1 MPRLREQIIPRRK
14 MLLVASEA
22 VIFTGILFAGT
33 AFPPLATTPENALT
47 WTWETFHFA
56 LSCLTIAL
64 LCQACI
70 SYNDLY
76 DWKISQNRGELGNRL
91 LHSGGY
97 SLVLLAM
104 LVFVTS
110 MAAWRDIFPALFFFP
125 GVPNMRD
132 ETWKLILLLAVC
144 YAFIYAFRAGFHWF
158 FYKWNFG
165 EQVLILGSGPEAKEI
180 ADLIHENPMA
190 GFEVVGLVATE
201 GSAHSEPGCPA
212 HHEVLGRVDDLPII
226 GQERR
231 VARVVVALPERRGML
246 PLTRLLAARMGGI
259 TVEEREAMFERV
271 AGKMAIESLRPSYLI
286 FGSGF
291 SKPPVT
297 IALKRLTDLVVATLG
312 LILAAPLMLLVAIAI
327 KVESRGSMFFR
338 QRRVGQD
345 GRPFVITKFRT
356 MRVGAEEESG
366 PVWAT
371 PEDPR
376 VTRVG
381 RWLRLT
387 RIDEIPQMINVLAGH
402 MSFVGPRPE
411 RPIFVNEL
419 SEKIEFYPLRL
430 TVKPGVTGWAQVNMP
445 YAASIED
452 TMEKLRYD
460 LYYIKNMSLL
470 FDLNILLRT
479 VGVILFG
486 KGGR

>member
-14 MLLVASEA
+14 MMLITSEC
-22 VIFTGILFAGT
+22 VIFTGVLFAGT
-33 AFPPLATTPENALT
+33 AFPPLATTPGEVLAGS
-47 WTWETFHFA
+47 WETFHFS

-64 LCQACI
+64 LCQACL

-76 DWKISQNRGELGNRL
+76 DWRVSQNRGELGNRL

-97 SLVLLAM
+97 SLVLLAI
-104 LVFVTS
+104 LVFVS
-110 MAAWRDIFPALFFFP
+110 NRLVAIDEELPNLFYFP
-125 GVPNMRD
+125 GLADVQG
-132 ETWKLILLLAVC
+132 ETWKLILLLVVC
-144 YAFIYAFRAGFHWF
+144 YTLIYAFRAGFHWF

-201 GSAHSEPGCPA
+201 GPAQSEPGCPA
-212 HHEVLGRVDDLPII
+212 HHEVLGRVDDIPVL

-231 VARVVVALPERRGML
+231 VARIVVALPERRGML
-246 PLTRLLAARMGGI
+246 PLTQLLSARMSGI
-259 TVEEREAMFERV
+259 TVEEREEMFERV
-271 AGKMAIESLRPSYLI
+271 AGKMAVESLRPSYLI

-297 IALKRLTDLVVATLG
+297 IALKRLTDLVVSTLG
-312 LILAAPLMLLVAIAI
+312 LILAAPLMLLVATVI
-327 KVESRGSMFFR
+327 KVESRGPVFFR

-345 GRPFVITKFRT
+345 GRPFVIAKFRT
-356 MRVGAEEESG
+356 MRVGAEETTG

-371 PEDPR
+371 PGDPR

-381 RWLRLT
+381 RVLRLT
-387 RIDEIPQMINVLAGH
+387 RIDEIPQMLNVLAGH

-430 TVKPGVTGWAQVNMP
+430 TVKPGVTGWA
-445 YAASIED
+445 
-452 TMEKLRYD
+452 
-460 LYYIKNMSLL
+460 
-470 FDLNILLRT
+470 
-479 VGVILFG
+479 
-486 KGGR
+486 